1 MTVLELKAKL
11 EKYPDD
17 YKVIID
23 VSRDY
28 EEYDEVARVIPC
40 EADIG
45 ICGMEVRRSKKA
57 NSSTNAILLN

>member
-1 MTVLELKAKL
+1 MTVLELKTKL

-28 EEYDEVARVIPC
+28 EEYGEVDKITPC
-40 EADIG
+40 EYYLG
-45 ICGMEVRRSKKA
+45 ICGAHVDRSKQMTR
-57 NSSTNAILLN
+57 STNAVILA

>member
-17 YKVIID
+17 YKVVID

-28 EEYDEVARVIPC
+28 EEYDEVTHIIPC
-40 EADIG
+40 EADFG
-45 ICGMEVRRSKKA
+45 MCGMEVRRSKNV
-57 NSSTNAILLN
+57 NSCTNAILLN

>member
-1 MTVLELKAKL
+1 MTVLELKTKL

-28 EEYDEVARVIPC
+28 EEYDEVVRIIPC

-45 ICGMEVRRSKKA
+45 ICGMEVRRSKKV
-57 NSSTNAILLN
+57 NNSTNAILLI

>member
-17 YKVIID
+17 YKVVID

-28 EEYDEVARVIPC
+28 EEYDEVTRVIPC
-40 EADIG
+40 EADLG
-45 ICGMEVRRSKKA
+45 MCGMEVRRSKNV
-57 NSSTNAILLN
+57 NSCTNAILLN

>member
-1 MTVLELKAKL
+1 MTVLELKTKL

-28 EEYDEVARVIPC
+28 EEHDEVTRIIPC

-45 ICGMEVRRSKKA
+45 ICGMEVRRSKKV
-57 NSSTNAILLN
+57 NNSTNAILLN